1 MGDDGKTETDVKMM
15 MMMMMIVVVGGRAH
29 LFRDWDCCDFRV
41 TCDHHHLQKREGEKE
56 DGERKDGEER
66 ER

>member
-29 LFRDWDCCDFRV
+29 LFRD
-41 TCDHHHLQKREGEKE
+41 
-56 DGERKDGEER
+56 
-66 ER
+66 